1 MALAPFRVSLTL
13 IVSDGGFDLPQ
24 NLFAGLADRRSK
36 SGDGGW
42 GIEVEDAEKVFGGEV
57 FLRLQPA
64 AGQQGVGG
72 ADGDGISECGS
83 YVEIIIIV
91 QIGTVN
97 DAKDVKLVVLPVFVR
112 KPGGDPLQLLH
123 KAEFGIRIKASL

>member
-24 NLFAGLADRRSK
+24 YLFVVFADCCAQGTDSSR
-36 SGDGGW
+36 

-57 FLRLQPA
+57 FLRFQPA
-64 AGQQGVGG
+64 AGQKGVGG
-72 ADGDGISECGS
+72 ADGNGISESGS
-83 YVEIIIIV
+83 YVEVIIIV

-123 KAEFGIRIKASL
+123 EAEFGV